1 MANVTGTIGNESVE
15 LNNASTEA
23 TLLAVLQTL
32 QRQTGLLQNSNR
44 LMTQLGRG
52 GGAGGGAQA
61 GGPATA
67 AASAATNQQTQAQ
80 GAAAT
85 ATNVASKAMGGL
97 SKGALIVGGVLGDL
111 AAGAMKTVGNLT
123 DFAGRLLDGT
133 ASVSGLFGAFKDLP
147 LGLGLVAGLFEK
159 LAAMQEQNL
168 TAYRELS
175 KSGINL
181 GGDLNDVRLQALSMG
196 TTLEGFASIMK
207 ANSEAF
213 AGMGGSANDG
223 AKNFMNFSKEL
234 RNSGTG
240 KTLSAL
246 GFSLEEMSQ
255 GAANYIKFSGGRTA
269 EEMKNTKGL
278 TAGAGDYLKQLDM
291 LSQITGK
298 SREEQ
303 EKLLAEES
311 ANAAW
316 QAHLNTLGEE
326 ERAKAIAAFNETLQT
341 GGKGAADVLKS
352 KLMGIPPLTEAGQT
366 FMAMATNGTAAID
379 KVADSVKNQGKTV
392 NDVNKD
398 LAGFR
403 VGLGKDGK
411 ALSGPLGAS
420 LIAAGGAVGEFAS
433 KSIATQTQLDNQGIK
448 SVEDEIAFRKKLA
461 EEQALR
467 EKSAAAAAAE
477 SEKALKNLGA
487 ELMGALM
494 PVFQMLSPI
503 INDLAQQFMGFAKDN
518 MPAIKEAL
526 EVFVKYVSNFVK
538 NMFSEDG
545 RAKIVNDL
553 TYYLKLMMIEVKKA
567 LLPKIMYSDADAK
580 ADKDKLDL
588 EKQSYD
594 KKAEAAQI
602 EMDNSKKLEALKV
615 SKDEKERAKIESE
628 KSKAE
633 ADIKK
638 LEDLKSSGTKLD
650 SEQQK
655 QLELA
660 KSTLK
665 KKQEILDLSKN
676 EGAMK
681 EAATAKGTATTLRT
695 QGEAA
700 ADAAKGSDITQ
711 QADLVDYSA
720 TGGLGAD
727 KGGIFKGPEAG
738 YMVQLHGHEAVVPM
752 DNTATKSPL
761 DNQGIKSFEDEIA
774 NRNKFKDKQKEPI
787 VPKTNLEIM
796 PPMGGMLANQLSASQ
811 NIFKDVFSGF
821 TSKLPSLND
830 IGGSVGSV
838 PPLDKSMLDELNKSF
853 TSFGKTITD
862 RVGISTDTS
871 TAPGSKPEAQQAL
884 TIAAITTNGELQ
896 TLNNN
901 IKEMLRIVKASYDL
915 ERSHLDATRGLQGNL
930 YQ

>member
-32 QRQTGLLQNSNR
+32 QRQTSLFQTNNR
-44 LMTQLGRG
+44 LLTQMGRG
-52 GGAGGGAQA
+52 GAGGAQA
-61 GGPATA
+61 GGPAAAAATA
-67 AASAATNQQTQAQ
+67 ASNQQAQAQ

-85 ATNVASKAMGGL
+85 ATNVASKSMGGL

-123 DFAGRLLDGT
+123 DFAGKLLDGT
-133 ASVSGLFGAFKDLP
+133 ATVSGLFGAFKDLP
-147 LGLGLVAGLFEK
+147 LGIGLVAGLFEK

-168 TAYRELS
+168 NTYRELT

-181 GGDLNDVRLQALSMG
+181 GGDLNDIRLQALSMG
-196 TTLEGFASIMK
+196 TTLEGFANIMK

-213 AGMGGSANDG
+213 AGMGGTANDG
-223 AKNFMNFSKEL
+223 ARNFMRFSKEL
-234 RNSGTG
+234 RESGVG

-246 GFSLEEMSQ
+246 GYSLEEMAS
-255 GAANYIKFSGGRTA
+255 ATASYIKNTGGRTA

-278 TAGAGDYLKQLDM
+278 AASAGEYLKQLDM
-291 LSQITGK
+291 LSQTTGK
-298 SREEQ
+298 SREELEKQQAEASQDAAFQMALAGKTEEEKAKAAAALAEMQ
-303 EKLLAEES
+303 EKYGKAGADAFKAKFLGMPPVGEQAQALTATVKGFDS
-311 ANAAW
+311 ALDSVVGDVKDNSKSMKDVNRSLTGVSQRVGEAGRELGPQMIYALGQSSDAFSGTV
-316 QAHLNTLGEE
+316 QAIGKHANTLQRQGADTHEKE
-326 ERAKAIAAFNETLQT
+326 MAIRNEAAATIKQR
-341 GGKGAADVLKS
+341 
-352 KLMGIPPLTEAGQT
+352 EA
-366 FMAMATNGTAAID
+366 
-379 KVADSVKNQGKTV
+379 S
-392 NDVNKD
+392 
-398 LAGFR
+398 
-403 VGLGKDGK
+403 
-411 ALSGPLGAS
+411 S
-420 LIAAGGAVGEFAS
+420 
-433 KSIATQTQLDNQGIK
+433 
-448 SVEDEIAFRKKLA
+448 
-461 EEQALR
+461 
-467 EKSAAAAAAE
+467 AAAAAE
-477 SEKALKNLGA
+477 SEKALKALGA

-503 INDLAQQFMGFAKDN
+503 INNLAQQFMGFAKDN

-567 LLPKIMYSDADAK
+567 LLPKLMYSDADAEN
-580 ADKDKLDL
+580 DKKKLDL
-588 EKQSYD
+588 EKKSYD
-594 KKAEAAQI
+594 DKAAAAQI

-615 SKDEKERAKIESE
+615 VKDEKERTKIEGE
-628 KSKAE
+628 KAKAE

-638 LEDLKSSGTKLD
+638 LEDLKNSGIKLD
-650 SEQQK
+650 GEQQK

-665 KKQEILDLSKN
+665 KKQEILDLSKD

-681 EAATAKGTATTLRT
+681 AAETAKGNATTLRT
-695 QGEAA
+695 QGENAMN
-700 ADAAKGSDITQ
+700 AAKDVGTSQ
-711 QADLVDYSA
+711 QADLIDYSV
-720 TGGLGAD
+720 TGGLGAA
-727 KGGIFKGPEAG
+727 KGGIFKGPETG

-752 DNTATKSPL
+752 ENTATKSPL
-761 DNQGIKSFEDEIA
+761 DDGP
-774 NRNKFKDKQKEPI
+774 FKGFDPTDAKKPEVKPKELI
-787 VPKTNLEIM
+787 VPKSNLETM

-830 IGGSVGSV
+830 ISGSVGSL
-838 PPLDKSMLDELNKSF
+838 PPLDKSVLDELNKSF

-862 RVGISTDTS
+862 RVGISTDSS
-871 TAPGSKPEAQQAL
+871 TAPGSKPEAQQTL
-884 TIAAITTNGELQ
+884 TTAAITTNGELQ

>member
-32 QRQTGLLQNSNR
+32 QRHTGLLQNSNR
-44 LMTQLGRG
+44 LLTQMSRGGSAAG
-52 GGAGGGAQA
+52 GGAGGGAQSA
-61 GGPATA
+61 AATA
-67 AASAATNQQTQAQ
+67 AANQQAQAQ

-123 DFAGRLLDGT
+123 DFAGKLLDGT

-147 LGLGLVAGLFEK
+147 LGIGLVAGLFEK

-168 TAYRELS
+168 NTYRELS

-196 TTLEGFASIMK
+196 TTLEGFASMMK

-223 AKNFMNFSKEL
+223 AKNFMRFSKEL
-234 RNSGTG
+234 RDSGTG

-255 GAANYIKFSGGRTA
+255 GAANYIRFSGGRTA

-278 TAGAGDYLKQLDM
+278 TASAGEYLKQLDM

-326 ERAKAIAAFNETLQT
+326 ERAKAIAAFNDTLQT

-366 FMAMATNGTAAID
+366 FYAMATNGTAALD
-379 KVADSVKNQGKTV
+379 KVAESVKNQGKTI
-392 NDVNKD
+392 NDVNTD

-403 VGLGKDGK
+403 VGFGKDGK
-411 ALSGPLGAS
+411 ALTGPLGAS
-420 LIAAGGAVGEFAS
+420 LIASGGVVSEFAS

-477 SEKALKNLGA
+477 SEKALKSLGA

-503 INDLAQQFMGFAKDN
+503 INDLAQQFMGFAKEN

-526 EVFVKYVSNFVK
+526 EVFVKYVSEFVK
-538 NMFSEDG
+538 NLFSDQG
-545 RAKIVNDL
+545 RD
-553 TYYLKLMMIEVKKA
+553 
-567 LLPKIMYSDADAK
+567 KIM
-580 ADKDKLDL
+580 
-588 EKQSYD
+588 
-594 KKAEAAQI
+594 
-602 EMDNSKKLEALKV
+602 N
-615 SKDEKERAKIESE
+615 
-628 KSKAE
+628 
-633 ADIKK
+633 DIAYWF
-638 LEDLKSSGTKLD
+638 
-650 SEQQK
+650 
-655 QLELA
+655 ELLFIN
-660 KSTLK
+660 LK
-665 KKQEILDLSKN
+665 KKLPNWL
-676 EGAMK
+676 G
-681 EAATAKGTATTLRT
+681 G
-695 QGEAA
+695 GEAN
-700 ADAAKGSDITQ
+700 ADAAKEKLKLEKESFDKAAEAKRLEMDNAAQLKALELSKDDKKKSAAIEELKAAEEGIAALKQKKALTDQEKDQLKKYENTVKEKGSAVKLLTNEKNPFDAAAAEKVQ
-711 QADLVDYSA
+711 SQAETLKKEGRDALQKSKEHPGKEESKDLTDWSA
-720 TGGLGAD
+720 AGGLSGA
-727 KGGIFKGPEAG
+727 KGGIFKGPETG
-738 YMVQLHGHEAVVPM
+738 YMVQMHGEEAIVPM
-752 DNTATKSPL
+752 NNTATKSPL
-761 DNQGIKSFEDEIA
+761 EGPFTGPDPTDAKKTEV
-774 NRNKFKDKQKEPI
+774 KQKE
-787 VPKTNLEIM
+787 VTAPKDNLEIM
-796 PPMGGMLANQLSASQ
+796 PPMGGMLANQLASGQ
-811 NIFKDVFSGF
+811 NIFKDVLSGF

-830 IGGSVGSV
+830 ITGSVGSL
-838 PPLDKSMLDELNKSF
+838 PPLDKSVLDELNKSF

-862 RVGISTDTS
+862 RVGISTDNF
-871 TAPGSKPEAQQAL
+871 TATGAKPEAQQAL
-884 TIAAITTNGELQ
+884 ATAAITTNGELQ

-901 IKEMLRIVKASYDL
+901 IKEMLRVIKASYDL